1 MTSKFLTFVA
11 ILLIVHV
18 ADGTELTVLQTKIQD
33 ILLLQ
38 QIFEKLSGYFII
50 DC

>member
-1 MTSKFLTFVA
+1 MTSKFLTFVV

-18 ADGTELTVLQTKIQD
+18 ADGTELTVLQTKIRD
-33 ILLLQ
+33 ILL
-38 QIFEKLSGYFII
+38 FEKLSGYFII